1 MGKQDIDIKIS
12 LSLVGLVLIAAS
24 FLLNAHAFADDVVD
38 QINITVPESCTVEGI
53 IATGG
58 EHTKTVQN
66 NQYYSEIGTTTFK
79 TYCNDNNGYAI
90 YAVGYSN
97 DEIGNTLMK
106 HNVSSAYD
114 FDTGV
119 ANSGNTSN
127 WAMKLAPISGTYAP
141 TIHSDTNGAFSS
153 YHVVPSEYTKVVS
166 FASNTDLPA
175 TGVNAVGSGFT
186 STYASWISATQ
197 VAGTYTGKVRYTLVH
212 PMTEVPLQ
220 PQTTE
225 AGKICYYPNDSNVE
239 GTMGCQTIPASGTT
253 DGVSP
258 TSATLL
264 ASNFSRAGY
273 GFAGWST
280 TYDYSDD
287 TGFLGPQEDI
297 TFTAGQYTGS
307 NNGLS
312 LYARWIKSTG
322 NLQGW
327 TGCPS
332 LSSGAVIALTDQ
344 RDNETYAVAKLAD
357 GKCWMIENLRL
368 KAGDSDDETLAQ
380 GFGKS
385 TIYGNFVGLADAEN
399 TGFTSTYS
407 ANSLYSN
414 DGSNDTINIG
424 TGGSPAYRMPRY
436 NSYNTPTSTTD
447 RPQNPTSNSETN
459 STTGAG
465 MYSYGNYYTWSA
477 AMASTIYYDS
487 PTATDADGK
496 TSETV
501 GTSLCPAGWRL
512 PRGGNKSREAT
523 NDLWAL
529 IVTGIN
535 NGTNPANYDSA
546 TQPYYTGT
554 AEAGPVTNALR
565 AYPNN
570 FLYSGYFNTAS
581 ARNRGSSGYYWSS
594 TAYYYDYSYS
604 LGLYSSNVYPG
615 TSGISKYYGQSIRCT
630 VGS

>member
-1 MGKQDIDIKIS
+1 MSVPVG
-12 LSLVGLVLIAAS
+12 LVGLTILAGA
-24 FLLNAHAFADDVVD
+24 FLTLPNTNADDVVD
-38 QINITVPESCTVEGI
+38 QINITVPESCTVEPVVSY
-53 IATGG
+53 

-66 NQYYSEIGTTTFK
+66 NQYYSGIGTTTFK

-175 TGVNAVGSGFT
+175 TGVNADGSGFT
-186 STYASWISATQ
+186 STYAAWISATQ
-197 VAGTYTGKVRYTLVH
+197 PAGTYIGKVRYQLVH

-225 AGKICYYPNDSNVE
+225 AGCIRYYPNGGNVE
-239 GTMGCQTIPASGTT
+239 GTMGCQSISASA
-253 DGVSP
+253 

-312 LYARWIKSTG
+312 LYARWIKSAG
-322 NLQGW
+322 SLQGW
-327 TGCPS
+327 TGCS
-332 LSSGAVIALTDQ
+332 SMASGAVTALTDQ
-344 RDNETYAVAKLAD
+344 RDGETYAVAKLAD
-357 GKCWMIENLRL
+357 GNCWMIENLRL
-368 KAGDSDDETLAQ
+368 ESTGAHNSDGTLAQ
-380 GFGKS
+380 GYGTS
-385 TIYGNFVGLADAEN
+385 TTYGNFSGLADAEPAWAN
-399 TGFTSTYS
+399 NITT
-407 ANSLYSN
+407 ANSLYST
-414 DGSNDTINIG
+414 DGADNTINIG
-424 TGGSPAYRMPRY
+424 TSNAGNRFPRY
-436 NSYNTPTSTTD
+436 NNVNTPTTASG
-447 RPQNPTSNSETN
+447 RPQNPTTNSATN
-459 STTGAG
+459 STSNAG
-465 MYSYGNYYTWSA
+465 MYSYGNYYTWHA
-477 AMASTIYYDS
+477 AIADLNPNNTNNQST
-487 PTATDADGK
+487 T
-496 TSETV
+496 
-501 GTSLCPAGWRL
+501 GTSLCPTGWHL
-512 PRGGNKSREAT
+512 PTGGGAYASDSTTEVNKTGYPATYREFYNLGYKIMNEVKTAYEDT
-523 NDLWAL
+523 P
-529 IVTGIN
+529 
-535 NGTNPANYDSA
+535 NGYNSYYSSA
-546 TQPYYTGT
+546 TTNT
-554 AEAGPVTNALR
+554 AGDTATKAFR
-565 AYPNN
+565 KYPNN
-570 FLYSGYFNTAS
+570 FVYSGNVDS
-581 ARNRGSSGYYWSS
+581 GSVINRGSYGRYWSS
-594 TAYYYDYSYS
+594 TAYSSGSAYS
-604 LGLYSSNVYPG
+604 LRLVSSNVGPG
-615 TSGISKYYGQSIRCT
+615 TYGSLKYSGWTIRCL
-630 VGS
+630 VSGA